1 MEGIGK
7 AEESVRL
14 SAVLCLLLCP
24 FASAQTQA
32 LNYSSAIIQRD
43 HLLFIDKAVVDC
55 PADPAHPTDLIA
67 FVHDVGNSIMINCE
81 PRDALVT
88 MKVVQSAVDL
98 TQQIRDQQWQAK
110 IDELTAKLAKL
121 EGQSAKK

>member
-1 MEGIGK
+1 MKRI
-7 AEESVRL
+7 VLL
-14 SAVLCLLLCP
+14 SLLLCP
-24 FASAQTQA
+24 FAQAQTA
-32 LNYSSAIIQRD
+32 MHPIGDSIIQQN
-43 HLLFIDKAVVDC
+43 HLLFIDKAIVQC

-98 TQQIRDQQWQAK
+98 TQQIRDKQWQAK